1 MGGKSPIFQTHL
13 YTSVGDTSHHI
24 PLNILYDPL
33 KSHNL
38 IICLLLNPPTDHP
51 NPRRGRKPRV
61 LLHHRIGNLRAS
73 CRQLLLVSTRLS
85 FQWISNKISN
95 QENIGHL
102 SDAKP
107 WKTMGKTI
115 LWMDLKH
122 EQLIITDSVQSEI
135 GMRLLQMWGGYNHKN
150 WEWRLGA
157 FKNVWILGMC
167 QNSSLKTW
175 HNIWRF
181 REDASQKPWIPL

>member
-1 MGGKSPIFQTHL
+1 MLCHGLLENRVSNRMVPGTPKYNGLQSLLPFWTIPQYQTH
-13 YTSVGDTSHHI
+13 
-24 PLNILYDPL
+24 
-33 KSHNL
+33 
-38 IICLLLNPPTDHP
+38 
-51 NPRRGRKPRV
+51 PRRTSAFGSP
-61 LLHHRIGNLRAS
+61 HRAS
-73 CRQLLLVSTRLS
+73 CRQLLLVSTRLT
-85 FQWISNKISN
+85 FQWISDKISN
-95 QENIGHL
+95 QEKIGHL

-107 WKTMGKTI
+107 WKTMRKTI
-115 LWMDLKH
+115 FWMDLKH
-122 EQLIITDSVQSEI
+122 EQLIIIGSLQSKI

-157 FKNVWILGMC
+157 FKNAWILGMC